1 MVPASLKFSSLVL
14 TAALFL
20 SGCELPYYWQ
30 AAQGQWQILKQ
41 RQPITE
47 LLQSG
52 NLPES
57 QRLKLETAMAARQ
70 FAVEQLQLKN
80 NDSYLRY
87 VELDREYVVWN
98 VFATPDLSMDSKT
111 WCYPIAGCVSYR
123 GYFNKQDAVEYAA
136 TLSAKGFDTYVGGVD
151 AYSTLGWFEDAILST
166 FMKRDA
172 TALSALL
179 FHELAH
185 QTLYVKGDTVF
196 NESYA
201 SSVERILLEMWLQDQ
216 PQKWQQYLQS
226 KHRHSAFLELV
237 LSNREQRQAL
247 FQSDLSEEEKR
258 EGKQNLI
265 VQLENDYEQF
275 EQHWHGFQGYRRWMQ
290 SGLNNAQL
298 STVATYYDL
307 VPGFLALYEQSQH
320 NLGTFIQRCRELA
333 KLDPEQRKQKLIQ
346 LENGGLYS
354 N

>member
-1 MVPASLKFSSLVL
+1 MVPTSLKFSLLVF
-14 TAALFL
+14 TTALFL

-52 NLPES
+52 TLTED
-57 QRLKLETAMAARQ
+57 QHQKLETAMAARQ
-70 FAVEQLQLKN
+70 FAVEQLQLN
-80 NDSYLRY
+80 NSDSYLRY

-98 VFATPDLSMDSKT
+98 VFATPELSMDSKT

-123 GYFNKQDAVEYAA
+123 GYFNKGDAEDYAA
-136 TLSAKGFDTYVGGVD
+136 NLSAKGFDTYVGGVD

-166 FMKRDA
+166 FLKRDT

-201 SSVERILLEMWLQDQ
+201 SSVEQILLEKWLQDQ
-216 PQKWQQYLQS
+216 PQQWQNYLQS
-226 KHRHSAFLELV
+226 KQRHSAFLALI
-237 LSNREQRQAL
+237 LKNREQRQQL
-247 FQSDLSEEEKR
+247 FRSDASDEEKR
-258 EGKQNLI
+258 KEKQTLIAQLKKDYNL
-265 VQLENDYEQF
+265 F
-275 EQHWHGFQGYRRWMQ
+275 EQRWNGFQGYRKWVQ

-307 VPGFLALYEQSQH
+307 VPGFMALYEQSQH
-320 NLGTFIQRCRELA
+320 NLEIFLQRSKELA
-333 KLDPEQRKQKLIQ
+333 ELDPELRKQKLIQ

-354 N
+354 K